1 MRSQLFA
8 SFDYKH
14 MTFGIR
20 ILGSICRFQKKD
32 PSIYLYVCI
41 LSQPRKEDIRT
52 GAQRHRAKKK
62 ERVKRRIA
70 KVKKLKVMLQKRLK
84 QLKTRA

>member
-1 MRSQLFA
+1 MKL
-8 SFDYKH
+8 
-14 MTFGIR
+14 
-20 ILGSICRFQKKD
+20 
-32 PSIYLYVCI
+32 SIYLYI

-62 ERVKRRIA
+62 ERIKSRIG

-84 QLKTRA
+84 TVKNNCCGLGHEM